1 MLLSYLRTFS
11 SISHKKTKEA
21 DSIILF
27 GSIADSL
34 AIILGS
40 FAGIIL
46 RNINEQTK
54 DTVTKGIGLG
64 IIILAVQMG
73 IQATSFI
80 LIIISICLGGLLGEW
95 LKIEDSMARFG
106 MFLENRFARGNSN
119 FSEGF
124 VTATLIFVIGSMG
137 IIGAIE
143 SGVSGNHQ
151 TLLTKAVMDG
161 FMASMLTASLGV
173 GVLFSAVP
181 VLIYQGAITLFARF
195 IIQYVPEDLLAIIM
209 SQISVIGGLM
219 ILGIGLNILNLTK
232 IRISNFL
239 PGILVLITLLVMQY
253 YYF

>member
-1 MLLSYLRTFS
+1 
-11 SISHKKTKEA
+11 
-21 DSIILF
+21 
-27 GSIADSL
+27 
-34 AIILGS
+34 
-40 FAGIIL
+40 
-46 RNINEQTK
+46 
-54 DTVTKGIGLG
+54 
-64 IIILAVQMG
+64 MG

-80 LIIISICLGGLLGEW
+80 LIIISICLGGLIGEW